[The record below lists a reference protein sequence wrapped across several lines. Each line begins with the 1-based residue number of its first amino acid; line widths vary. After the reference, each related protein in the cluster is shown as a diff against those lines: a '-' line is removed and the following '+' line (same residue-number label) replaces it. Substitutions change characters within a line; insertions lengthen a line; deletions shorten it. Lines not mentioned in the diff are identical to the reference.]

1 MERGDVCDGLSQRRV
16 LSRVCG
22 EGTLPGEE
30 ELRSQ
35 TIVEAT
41 LCDVGGQMW
50 FPVDTERLAI
60 LISAM
65 FGRVAVLHEQQHVS
79 VGDFT

>member
-1 MERGDVCDGLSQRRV
+1 MYGMASGRDGV

-22 EGTLPGEE
+22 EGTLTGEE
-30 ELRSQ
+30 DLRSY

-41 LCDVGGQMW
+41 LCDVGGRRW

-60 LISAM
+60 LISAV
-65 FGRVAVLHEQQHVS
+65 FCRVAVLHEQQHVS
-79 VGDFT
+79 VGDRT